1 MAVGQGAEQGRM
13 SNRTWGS
20 VKTDLV
26 PFDRTRI
33 GGPGTLSRMGTGSI
47 GGKAHG
53 LASVRSILETAVQPH
68 FESRIAV
75 GVPTLVVIATDYF
88 DAFLKE
94 NHLTEIAM
102 GRERDDVVAHAFQKA
117 ELPAQLVGD
126 LRALVAEVRAPL
138 AVRSSSMLEDAMFEP
153 FASVYA
159 TKMIPNNQTSTD
171 LRFRRLAEAVKYV
184 YASTFFQNAKDYIKA
199 THHTTEDERMAVI
212 IQEVVGCDYGER
224 FYPEISGVARSYNF
238 YPMGYARPE
247 DGVVDLALGLGKT
260 IVDDGMAWSY
270 SPACPQANPPY
281 NSLGELLEQTQT
293 RFWAINM
300 RGPDAYD
307 PIKESEYI
315 HQYDLSDAER
325 DQSLSFIA
333 STYRQHEDRVVMGI
347 RELGPRLLDFGP
359 ILKADEIPLN
369 QLIKTLLKACE
380 EALACMVEM
389 EFAVTL
395 GQTKSQSAR
404 FGFLQVRPMVVSD
417 VLVDLPL
424 DELYSDRALVA
435 SESVLGNG
443 VAYDITDVVY
453 VLPDSF
459 RRAHTQTIADELE
472 RINRDLLDSG
482 TRYLLMGFGRWG
494 TTDPRGG
501 VPVNFGQIS
510 GAKMIVEATL
520 PGMDFI
526 LSQGS
531 HFFHNITSF
540 KIGYFSV
547 SYDGK
552 FKIDWDWLDRQTLVT
567 DTGLIRHVRLA
578 RPLTVKIDGRTGR
591 GVILH
596 E

>member
-1 MAVGQGAEQGRM
+1 M

-26 PFDRTRI
+26 AFDRAKI
-33 GGPGTLSRMGTGSI
+33 GGPGSLSRMGTGSI

-53 LASVRSILETAVQPH
+53 LASVKSILETAVQPH

-75 GVPTLVVIATDYF
+75 GVPTLVVIAADYF
-88 DAFLKE
+88 DLFLKD
-94 NHLTEIAM
+94 NNLAEIALAK
-102 GRERDDVVAHAFQKA
+102 ERDDVIAHAFQRA

-126 LRALVAEVRAPL
+126 LRALVAEVRTPL

-159 TKMIPNNQTSTD
+159 TKMIPNNQTGTD
-171 LRFRRLAEAVKYV
+171 TRFRKLAEAVKYV
-184 YASTFFQNAKDYIKA
+184 YASTFFHNAKDYIKA
-199 THHTTEDERMAVI
+199 THHSTEDERMAVI
-212 IQEVVGCDYGER
+212 IQELVGCDYGER

-238 YPMGYARPE
+238 YPIGYARPE

-300 RGPDAYD
+300 RGPEAYD

-315 HQYDLSDAER
+315 QRYDLSDAEQDR
-325 DQSLSFIA
+325 SLGFIA
-333 STYRQHEDRVVMGI
+333 STYREHEDRVVMGVGE
-347 RELGPRLLDFGP
+347 RGPRVLDFGP

-369 QLIKTLLKACE
+369 EMLKTLLKSCE
-380 EALACMVEM
+380 DALGCMVEM

-395 GQTKSQSAR
+395 GRARSQGAR

-417 VLVDLPL
+417 VLVELPL

-443 VAYDITDVVY
+443 VASNITDVVY

-459 RRAHTQTIADELE
+459 RRAHTQTIADQLE
-472 RINRDLLDSG
+472 RLNRELLDAG

-494 TTDPRGG
+494 TTDPQGG
-501 VPVNFGQIS
+501 IPVNFGQIS
-510 GAKMIVEATL
+510 GAKVIVEATL
-520 PGMDFI
+520 PGMNFI

-547 SYDGK
+547 PYDGR
-552 FKIDWDWLDRQTLVT
+552 FKIDWDWLNSQTLVA
-567 DTGLIRHVRLA
+567 DTGLIRHARLA